1 MSYKILLD
9 KISFNLEENEKKE
22 LKDISKQIDNLNKI
36 KYRNISRLK
45 QLPDDLLEEY
55 GIKTHLEMIYLKK
68 TLEAKITDYYK
79 PSKNII
85 IDEGLVFEYSI
96 DILKDE
102 LFVEIIYKN
111 KSYISKKIKSFI
123 DFLNF
128 IRDIKQKARKYDN
141 FKLSYY
147 IYSENNNIIF

>member
-68 TLEAKITDYYK
+68 TLEDKIK
-79 PSKNII
+79 EIFNPSKNII

-141 FKLSYY
+141 LKLSYY